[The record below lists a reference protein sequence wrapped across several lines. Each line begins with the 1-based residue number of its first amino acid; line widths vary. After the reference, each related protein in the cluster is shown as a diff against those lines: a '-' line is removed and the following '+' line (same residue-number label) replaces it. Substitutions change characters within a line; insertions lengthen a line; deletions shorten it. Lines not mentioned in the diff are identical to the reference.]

1 MRGAAL
7 LMPLLVAGAIVLVG
21 LAAAFY
27 PRQSLVLSTQTDRQS
42 YAAGAL
48 VSVSVV
54 LDVRG
59 SAAVSITSL
68 CGPDIGFVVVAQNGS
83 TIYNSFTSTFP
94 RFCPQLGTTIT
105 LAPGWSESRSLT
117 WNQTDDFG
125 HPAVLGE
132 SYSISPY
139 LLGDPS
145 VEPVLLSSRI
155 YLG

>member
-1 MRGAAL
+1 
-7 LMPLLVAGAIVLVG
+7 MPLLVAGAIVLVG

-42 YAAGAL
+42 YAAGTL
-48 VSVSVV
+48 VNVSVV

-59 SAAVSITSL
+59 SAAVSIASL
-68 CGPDIGFVVVAQNGS
+68 CGRYEIGFVVVAQNGS

-94 RFCPQLGTTIT
+94 RFCPQLGDTTT
-105 LAPGWSESRSLT
+105 LAPGWRESRSLT
-117 WNQTDDFG
+117 WNQTDDLG
-125 HPAVLGE
+125 RPAVLGE

-145 VEPVLLSSRI
+145 IEPVLLSSRI